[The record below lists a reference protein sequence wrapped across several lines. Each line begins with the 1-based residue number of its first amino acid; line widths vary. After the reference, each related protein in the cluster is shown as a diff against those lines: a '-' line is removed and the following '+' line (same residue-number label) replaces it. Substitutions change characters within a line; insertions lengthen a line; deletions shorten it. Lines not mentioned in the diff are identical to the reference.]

1 MKSSQSW
8 LLWLTRTA
16 VLLALT
22 LAVQFLGLPQWFTGP
37 LVNAFLLLS
46 SSLVGM
52 GSGVVIGLLTPWIAL
67 LRGILPP
74 PLAPMVPFIML
85 GNALLVAVFS
95 LIRRR
100 NTTLGLSTVA
110 LAAAA
115 FAKYLLLSQAVR
127 YLVEVPPRVAQA
139 MQVPQLLTALC
150 GGAIALLVEKAVRK
164 ALDRS

>member
-1 MKSSQSW
+1 
-8 LLWLTRTA
+8 

-37 LVNAFLLLS
+37 LVNAFLLLAS
-46 SSLVGM
+46 LLVGM

-85 GNALLVAVFS
+85 GNALLVIIFS
-95 LIRRR
+95 LITRKREVLWL
-100 NTTLGLSTVA
+100 NVLALV
-110 LAAAA
+110 LAASG
-115 FAKYLLLSQAVR
+115 KYLLLSQAVR

-139 MQVPQLLTALC
+139 MQIPQLLTALA
-150 GGAIALLVEKAVRK
+150 GGAIALLIGKAVKR
-164 ALDRS
+164 ALGRS

>member
-1 MKSSQSW
+1 M
-8 LLWLTRTA
+8 WLTRTA

-37 LVNAFLLLS
+37 LVNAFLLLAS
-46 SSLVGM
+46 LLVGT

-85 GNALLVAVFS
+85 GNALLVIIFS
-95 LIRRR
+95 LITRKREVLWL
-100 NTTLGLSTVA
+100 NVLALV
-110 LAAAA
+110 LAASG
-115 FAKYLLLSQAVR
+115 KYLLLSQAVR

-139 MQVPQLLTALC
+139 MQIPQLLTALA
-150 GGAIALLVEKAVRK
+150 GGAIALLIGKAVKR
-164 ALDRS
+164 ALGRS

>member
-1 MKSSQSW
+1 MKNSQSW

-37 LVNAFLLLS
+37 LVNAFLLLA

-74 PLAPMVPFIML
+74 PLAPVVPFIML
-85 GNALLVAVFS
+85 GNALLVIIFS
-95 LIRRR
+95 LITRKKEVPWL
-100 NTTLGLSTVA
+100 NVLALV
-110 LAAAA
+110 LAA
-115 FAKYLLLSQAVR
+115 FGKYLLLSQAVR

-139 MQVPQLLTALC
+139 MQIPQLLTALA
-150 GGAIALLVEKAVRK
+150 GGAIALLVGGAVKR
-164 ALDRS
+164 ALKRS

>member
-1 MKSSQSW
+1 MKNSQSW

-37 LVNAFLLLS
+37 LVNAFLLLA

-74 PLAPMVPFIML
+74 PLAPVVPFIML
-85 GNALLVAVFS
+85 GNALLVIIFS
-95 LIRRR
+95 LITRKKEVPWL
-100 NTTLGLSTVA
+100 NVLALV
-110 LAAAA
+110 LAA
-115 FAKYLLLSQAVR
+115 FGKYLLLSQAVR

-139 MQVPQLLTALC
+139 MQIPQLLTALA
-150 GGAIALLVEKAVRK
+150 GGAIALLVGGAVKR
-164 ALDRS
+164 ALKRG

>member
-1 MKSSQSW
+1 
-8 LLWLTRTA
+8 

-37 LVNAFLLLS
+37 LVNAFLLLAS
-46 SSLVGM
+46 LLVGT

-85 GNALLVAVFS
+85 GNALLVIIFS
-95 LIRRR
+95 LITRKREVLWL
-100 NTTLGLSTVA
+100 NVLALV
-110 LAAAA
+110 LAASG
-115 FAKYLLLSQAVR
+115 KYLLLSQAVR

-139 MQVPQLLTALC
+139 MQIPQLLTALA
-150 GGAIALLVEKAVRK
+150 GGAIALLIGKAVKR
-164 ALDRS
+164 ALGRS

>member
-1 MKSSQSW
+1 MKNSQSW

-22 LAVQFLGLPQWFTGP
+22 LTVQFLGLPQWFTGP
-37 LVNAFLLLS
+37 LVNAFLLLA

-74 PLAPMVPFIML
+74 PLAPVVPFIML
-85 GNALLVAVFS
+85 GNALLVIIFS
-95 LIRRR
+95 LITRKKEVLWL
-100 NTTLGLSTVA
+100 NVLALS
-110 LAAAA
+110 LAA
-115 FAKYLLLSQAVR
+115 FGKYLLLSQAVR

-139 MQVPQLLTALC
+139 MQIPQLLTALA
-150 GGAIALLVEKAVRK
+150 GGAIALLVGGAVKR
-164 ALDRS
+164 ALKQS

>member
-1 MKSSQSW
+1 M
-8 LLWLTRTA
+8 WLTRTA

-37 LVNAFLLLS
+37 LVNAFLLLAS
-46 SSLVGM
+46 LLVGM

-85 GNALLVAVFS
+85 GNALLVIIFS
-95 LIRRR
+95 LITRKREVLWL
-100 NTTLGLSTVA
+100 NVLALV
-110 LAAAA
+110 LAASG
-115 FAKYLLLSQAVR
+115 KYLLLSQAVR

-139 MQVPQLLTALC
+139 MQIPQLLTALA
-150 GGAIALLVEKAVRK
+150 GGAIALLIGKAVKR
-164 ALDRS
+164 ALGRS